1 MEERSKDELKDKH
14 WSDLLVDE
22 VLETKKPP
30 LIVNG
35 GISTSGPVHFGTVSE
50 FLYPFFVTN
59 AIKERGQDAT
69 FIFVGDIVDPF
80 KGVPAALSA
89 YKDKLTPELGKPM
102 SNVIDPMGCHKSY
115 GHHYLAEAVDIM
127 KVMGVSAKIVASND
141 LYESGAFDQYTRLY
155 FKNEEKV
162 RNAIAKSSLKSPED
176 MKNWDIIMA
185 ICANCGKVITTRL
198 TWHNDEEYEYV
209 CDKDV
214 VYTKGCNFKGRNKIS
229 DHKYK
234 LQWRLHWPTWH
245 AYFNTSIEGAGAD
258 HIGKGKSSDSATVIA
273 REILN
278 REPPV
283 FYKFGIV
290 MLHGKKYSKSKG
302 FGMGIDELL
311 MLVPP
316 EIVRYALAVPNLS
329 QNKEIDPS
337 GDKLV
342 LLFEE
347 VERLA
352 KLEKPDNRADEKK
365 QIAFKISVGKLKW
378 KAPFLDMLLNYQI
391 FKDWAKVSE
400 LVNDKE
406 GVEHLS
412 PYITEWLKRGFE
424 PERYNFEVKPQKVI
438 QLKEVVV
445 KFTSALKPSMSDV
458 DVHNLVYEVAKES
471 NTNSNELFAVIYNAI
486 IGKDKG
492 PKLGKLI
499 AAIGVEKTKGI
510 LESATAS

>member
-1 MEERSKDELKDKH
+1 MEERSKEELKDKH

-22 VLETKKPP
+22 VIESKKPP
-30 LIVNG
+30 YIVNG

-50 FLYPFFVTN
+50 FLYPYLVTN
-59 AIKERGQDAT
+59 AIKEHGHDAT

-80 KGVPAALSA
+80 KGVPEVLKE
-89 YKDKLTPELGKPM
+89 YKEKLTLELGKPL
-102 SNVIDPMGCHKSY
+102 SNVIDPFGCHKSY
-115 GHHYLAEAVDIM
+115 GHHYLAEAVGIM
-127 KVMGVSAKIVASND
+127 EALGVNAKIVPSNE
-141 LYESGAFDQYTRLY
+141 LYESGAFDQYTKLY

-162 RNAIAKSSLKSPED
+162 REAVARSSLKSPED
-176 MKNWDIIMA
+176 MKNWDIIMP
-185 ICANCGKVITTRL
+185 ICAQCGKVSTTHL
-198 TWHNDEEYEYV
+198 TWHNDEEYEYA

-214 VYTKGCNFKGRNKIS
+214 AYTKGCNYKGRNKIS

-245 AYFNTSIEGAGAD
+245 AHFGTSIEGAGAD
-258 HIGKGKSSDSATVIA
+258 HLGRGKSSDTATVIA

-302 FGMGIDELL
+302 FGMSIDELL
-311 MLVPP
+311 TLIPP
-316 EIVRYALAVPNLS
+316 ELLRYALAVPNLS

-342 LLFEE
+342 LLYEE
-347 VERLA
+347 LERIS
-352 KLEKPDNRADEKK
+352 KLEKAESRADEKK
-365 QIAFKISVGKLKW
+365 VIAFKISIGKLKW
-378 KAPFLDMLLNYQI
+378 KAPFLDILLNYQI
-391 FKDWAKVSE
+391 YKDWGKVSD

-406 GVEHLS
+406 GVAFLA

-424 PERYNFEVKPQKVI
+424 PERYNFEVKPQKI
-438 QLKEVVV
+438 NSHKEAVM
-445 KFTSALKPSMSDV
+445 KFTAALKSGMSDV
-458 DVHNLVYEVAKES
+458 DVHNLVYAVAKE
-471 NTNSNELFAVIYNAI
+471 NNVISNELFAVIYNAI
-486 IGKDKG
+486 IGKDSG

-499 AAIGVEKTKGI
+499 AAIGIEKTRGI
-510 LESATAS
+510 LESATS

>member
-1 MEERSKDELKDKH
+1 MEERSREELKDKH

-22 VLETKKPP
+22 VIESKKPP
-30 LIVNG
+30 FVVNG

-50 FLYPFFVTN
+50 FLYPYLVSN
-59 AIKERGQDAT
+59 AIKERGHDAT
-69 FIFVGDIVDPF
+69 FIFVGDIVDPL
-80 KGVPAALSA
+80 KGLPTVLKEYAEKMA
-89 YKDKLTPELGKPM
+89 PELGKPM

-115 GHHYLAEAVDIM
+115 GLHYLAEAVGIM
-127 KVMGVSAKIVASND
+127 KELGVSAKIVPSNE

-155 FKNEEKV
+155 LRNEAKV
-162 RNAIAKSSLKSPED
+162 REAVARSSMKSPED
-176 MKNWDIIMA
+176 MKNWDIIMP
-185 ICANCGKVITTRL
+185 ICANCGRVSTTRL
-198 TWHNDEEYEYV
+198 TWHDENEYEYV

-214 VYTKGCNFKGRNKIS
+214 VYTKGCTYKGRNKIS

-258 HIGKGKSSDSATVIA
+258 HIGRGKSSDTATVIA

-302 FGMGIDELL
+302 FGMDINELL
-311 MLVPP
+311 TLIPP
-316 EIVRYALAVPNLS
+316 ELLRYALAVPNLS

-342 LLFEE
+342 LLYEE
-347 VERLA
+347 IERIS
-352 KLEKPDNRADEKK
+352 KLDKAESRADEKK
-365 QIAFKISVGKLKW
+365 VIAFKISINKLKW

-391 FKDWAKVSE
+391 YKDWTKVSE
-400 LVNDKE
+400 LVKDKE
-406 GVEHLS
+406 GVTYLA
-412 PYITEWLKRGFE
+412 PYITEWLKKGFA
-424 PERYNFEVKPQKVI
+424 PERYNFEVNPQKISKHTEAVMKFI
-438 QLKEVVV
+438 V
-445 KFTSALKPSMSDV
+445 KLKPGMSDV
-458 DVHNLVYEVAKES
+458 EVHNLVYAVAKEA
-471 NTNSNELFAVIYNAI
+471 NVNSNELFAVIYNAI
-486 IGKDKG
+486 IGKDSG

-499 AAIGVEKTKGI
+499 SAIGIEKTKGI
-510 LESATAS
+510 LESATS